1 VSIEDCGATT
11 DYLLYGMVW
20 APTPGSD
27 SPYRFFVISGRLVV
41 ALKWIS
47 NNTLEVHYGAGDGGF
62 ASRSATWNGLTD
74 VIERDGFVLTVTAD
88 KDGVDRVSDAMAQV
102 GASDISVLRE
112 QGESLRRVT
121 LRRDEDT

>member
-62 ASRSATWNGLTD
+62 ASRSATWNGLTIRYIND
-74 VIERDGFVLTVTAD
+74 L
-88 KDGVDRVSDAMAQV
+88 
-102 GASDISVLRE
+102 
-112 QGESLRRVT
+112 
-121 LRRDEDT
+121 